1 MMELRRECG
10 ASRWISAR
18 GQLGSSGFTGFV
30 TDQETQVVDEP
41 SGSAGGAAAP
51 ESGPQTWGR
60 EAFTDLQ

>member
-1 MMELRRECG
+1 MWGIQVDQRSG
-10 ASRWISAR
+10 